1 MSDFKAKIHQNLFF
15 GWGSAL
21 DPFGEAY
28 TAPDPQAGMGLLLR
42 EGKGC
47 REEKGVDEGRE
58 EREEKGRKGRII
70 GS

>member
-28 TAPDPQAGMGLLLR
+28 TAPDPQAGINGTTSKGG
-42 EGKGC
+42 EG
-47 REEKGVDEGRE
+47 
-58 EREEKGRKGRII
+58 I
-70 GS
+70 